1 MTDDRRGRVEVSSM
15 SRVRQEE
22 MEDTRRPDRAV
33 TAGEARRCG
42 CCGKGIENLSRQAKY
57 CSDRCRAEARRRN
70 QSERVAGQLEAIIR
84 AVADLQRE
92 FGLPATADRGGEDRE
107 PEGTP
112 HG

>member
-1 MTDDRRGRVEVSSM
+1 MSAETDER
-15 SRVRQEE
+15 
-22 MEDTRRPDRAV
+22 TP
-33 TAGEARRCG
+33 GEARQCG
-42 CCGKGIENLSRQAKY
+42 FCGKGIENLSRQAKY

-70 QSERVAGQLEAIIR
+70 QSQRVVGHLEAITR

-92 FGLPATADRGGEDRE
+92 FGLPATADRGGEDPE